1 MKYLA
6 ANILAVTLLF
16 FLAGCAG
23 MDFEEGGYGAYPEMG
38 YGGYGGYGGYEG
50 MGYPGM
56 EYGGSMG
63 GYEGM
68 GGDDDDEGGDD
79 D

>member
-6 ANILAVTLLF
+6 ANILAVALLF

-38 YGGYGGYGGYEG
+38 YGGYGGYEG

-56 EYGGSMG
+56 EYGGFMG

-68 GGDDDDEGGDD
+68 GGDDDDEGDD